1 MVQSFCRD
9 FFYPLNSVFLL
20 LKSNHNL
27 NIMKMGI
34 GIGLFIGILFILAGV
49 SIIIRILFNIDIP
62 VFKLVVAFIFLYIGI
77 RLLTGDFSARHI
89 RSGENAVIFGEA
101 QFQGL
106 PDDHEYTILFGSA
119 RIDLTQVAD
128 PNKIQNLKIN
138 TIFGG
143 SELIIRKDQPVR
155 ITAEAAF
162 ASARLPGNKETS
174 FGKVTY
180 QPDSLSPNTFLEVE
194 SNVVFGEFKVYV
206 RD

>member
-1 MVQSFCRD
+1 
-9 FFYPLNSVFLL
+9 
-20 LKSNHNL
+20 
-27 NIMKMGI
+27 MKMGI
-34 GIGLFIGILFILAGV
+34 GIGLFIGILLILAGV
-49 SIIIRILFNIDIP
+49 SIIIRIFFNIDIP
-62 VFKLVVAFIFLYIGI
+62 VFKLVVAFFFLYIGI
-77 RLLTGDFSARHI
+77 RLLTGDFSAPPF

-101 QFQGL
+101 QFRGL
-106 PDDHEYTILFGSA
+106 PDDHEYTIIFGSA

-128 PNKIQNLKIN
+128 PEAIQSLKIN

-162 ASARLPGNKETS
+162 ASARLPDNRETS

-180 QPDSLSPNTFLEVE
+180 QPGSLPADARLEVE
-194 SNVVFGEFKVYV
+194 SHVVFGEFKVIV